1 LKVVEEDYDSKALKK
16 WRKTTCHVHVPTT
29 KFKEKSCKMCEKKSR
44 ERKLERREPWGM
56 NEKEK
61 RRNGVKYLLL
71 VVFKHESQEVQMTQR
86 CY

>member
-1 LKVVEEDYDSKALKK
+1 
-16 WRKTTCHVHVPTT
+16 
-29 KFKEKSCKMCEKKSR
+29 MCEKKSR

-61 RRNGVKYLLL
+61 RMNGVKYLLL
-71 VVFKHESQEVQMTQR
+71 IVFKHESQEVQMTQR